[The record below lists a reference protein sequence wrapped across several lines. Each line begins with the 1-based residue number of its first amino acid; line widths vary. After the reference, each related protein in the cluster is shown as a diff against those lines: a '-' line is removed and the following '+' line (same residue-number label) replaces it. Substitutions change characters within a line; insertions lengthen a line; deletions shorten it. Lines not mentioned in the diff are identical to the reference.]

1 MIKLYNRHIL
11 IGSFLALATLLLVII
26 LGYRS
31 LSESQTSTGWVTH
44 TLNVISEIK
53 KVEINVNGLATAQ
66 RGFVLTSQDRH
77 LNEYQEFETKLNK
90 DIQFLKEKTL
100 DNKEQQIRIEE
111 VASLIETLRKAFED
125 NIALVKSGKANL
137 ATEKI
142 KLGVTQDLLDQIQHL
157 LQSLTSSEE
166 ALLNERLTIQQEST
180 TFSNKVVLGG
190 SIFAFLIVLLAAYLV
205 ISEFKRRN
213 IYEKVILKAKE
224 QAVAG
229 TQAKSEFLANMSHE
243 IRTPMNAIMGM
254 AELLN
259 ETNLN
264 DEQRK
269 YVDVFQRAGE
279 SLLNIINDIL
289 DLSKI
294 EAGHFEL
301 DKTPFTLSSVVDK
314 ATEIMALKA
323 HQKQIEL
330 AVDIDQ
336 DMHDYYYG
344 DPNRL
349 RQVLLNL
356 IGNAVKFTKKG
367 EVLLKVSP
375 GPKTAKGREIIFE
388 VTDTGIGMSM
398 AQLANLFERFN
409 QADSSITKEYGGT
422 GLGLNITK
430 RLVELM
436 DGSINVE
443 SKEHVG
449 TKFTIKIYL
458 PEDEKPVDE
467 VPLLSLK
474 GKKIIIIDDT
484 KTNRFIL
491 KKIVE
496 HQGAIA
502 HEADNGETGL
512 QMIHSEA
519 KKNEPYDLVLLDC
532 RMPGIDGFKVA
543 EKVQSTE
550 LKGPMILMLTS
561 DNRPG
566 DLAKSRA
573 LGLKSYLVK
582 PVLKQELL
590 TEIGRALH
598 NMQAKPVTQVKAS
611 EVKNQ
616 KSLSILLVDDN
627 DENRLVIRS
636 FLKAHPWSIE
646 EAKNGKEALDMF
658 ETGKYDLVLM
668 DMQMPVL
675 DGYSATREIR
685 KREAEQKASPTP
697 VIALTAYALKEEVD
711 KSLEAGCNGHQSK
724 PVAKASLIKCIE
736 EFTKDL
742 NVIVDIDLEDL
753 IPDYL
758 ANRGKEL
765 EKLIELFDKKDFT
778 QIQAIGHKLRGSA
791 GSYGFSDLSE
801 IGKEFEEKSKV
812 SDSTSIGHALN
823 QYRLYLKRIK
833 VTYQ

>member
-1 MIKLYNRHIL
+1 MIKIYNRHIL
-11 IGSFLALATLLLVII
+11 VGAAVALLILLTVIVS
-26 LGYRS
+26 GYKAMD
-31 LSESQTSTGWVTH
+31 ESQKSSEWVAH
-44 TLNVISEIK
+44 TLSAISEIN
-53 KVEINVNGLATAQ
+53 KVETSVLNLVNSK
-66 RGFVLTSQDRH
+66 RGYVITGQDRYEK
-77 LNEYQEFETKLNK
+77 EYQGHKVNLEQGIELLKKRTKDNP
-90 DIQFLKEKTL
+90 IQQQRIDQLKNDMSYLRTIYDQDVVDVQAGKFVKAIE
-100 DNKEQQIRIEE
+100 RIK
-111 VASLIETLRKAFED
+111 V
-125 NIALVKSGKANL
+125 GH
-137 ATEKI
+137 
-142 KLGVTQDLLDQIQHL
+142 TQDKLDHIKGLL
-157 LQSLTSSEE
+157 SEMNNSEE
-166 ALLNERLTIQQEST
+166 DLLETRLAVQKEATN
-180 TFSNKVVLGG
+180 FSNILVLSG
-190 SIFAFLIVLLAAYLV
+190 SILSFLIVLIAAYLV
-205 ISEFKRRN
+205 MHEFKRRN
-213 IYEKVILKAKE
+213 LYEKVILKARE
-224 QAVAG
+224 QAIAG
-229 TQAKSEFLANMSHE
+229 TQAKTEFLANMSHE

-301 DKTPFTLSSVVDK
+301 DKIPFTLSTVVDK

-323 HQKQIEL
+323 HQKQLEL
-330 AVDIDQ
+330 AVDIDPEL
-336 DMHDYYYG
+336 HDYFFG

-367 EVLLKVSP
+367 EVVLKVQS
-375 GPKTAKGREIIFE
+375 GQKNYNIREIIFE
-388 VTDTGIGMSM
+388 VTDTGIGMN
-398 AQLANLFERFN
+398 QHQIENLYERFN

-430 RLVELM
+430 RLIELM
-436 DGSINVE
+436 NGTIQVE
-443 SKEHVG
+443 SKEGVG
-449 TKFTIKIYL
+449 TKFIVKIYL
-458 PEDEKPVDE
+458 EEDDKPQDE
-467 VPLLSLK
+467 VPPLSLK
-474 GKKIIIIDDT
+474 DKKIIIIDDT

-496 HQGAIA
+496 HQGATA
-502 HEADNGETGL
+502 HEAESGEIGL
-512 QMIHSEA
+512 SMIHSESQ
-519 KKNEPYDLVLLDC
+519 KNAPYDLVLLDC
-532 RMPGIDGFKVA
+532 RMPGLDGFKVA

-590 TEIGRALH
+590 TEIGKALF
-598 NMQAKPVTQVKAS
+598 NVQAKPVTEVKAPMMNHHDDL
-611 EVKNQ
+611 K
-616 KSLSILLVDDN
+616 ILLVDDN

-636 FLKAHPWSIE
+636 FLKAFPWKVE

-668 DMQMPVL
+668 DMQMPIL

-685 KREAEQKASPTP
+685 KREDVQKAAPTP
-697 VIALTAYALKEEVD
+697 IIALTAYALKEEVD

-724 PVAKASLIKCIE
+724 PVAKASLVKCIE
-736 EFTKDL
+736 DFTKTL
-742 NVIVDIDLEDL
+742 GIIVDKDLEDL

-758 ANRGKEL
+758 GNREKEVVTL
-765 EKLIELFDKKDFT
+765 TDLYHKKEFA

-791 GSYGFSDLSE
+791 GSYGFSELSE
-801 IGKEFEEKSKV
+801 IGKELEEKSKV
-812 SDSTSIGHALN
+812 ADSTSINHALN
-823 QYRLYLKRIK
+823 QYRLYLKRIR
-833 VTYQ
+833 VSFE

>member
-1 MIKLYNRHIL
+1 MIKIYNRHII
-11 IGSFLALATLLLVII
+11 IGTAVALLTLLSVII
-26 LGYRS
+26 FSYKTLN
-31 LSESQTSTGWVTH
+31 ESQKSSEWVAH
-44 TLNVISEIK
+44 TLTAISEIN
-53 KVEINVNGLATAQ
+53 KVETNILNIVNSK
-66 RGFVLTSQDRH
+66 RGFVITGQKRYE
-77 LNEYQEFETKLNK
+77 NVYQEYKRNLEVVIEQLKKRTK
-90 DIQFLKEKTL
+90 
-100 DNKEQQIRIEE
+100 DNPVQQQR
-111 VASLIETLRKAFED
+111 IETLKNDMKYLSEIYD
-125 NIALVKSGKANL
+125 QDLVKVKTGERDKAIQRIQVGHTQDQIDQIKDL
-137 ATEKI
+137 LAEMDATEQEL
-142 KLGVTQDLLDQIQHL
+142 LGTRLAIQREVT
-157 LQSLTSSEE
+157 
-166 ALLNERLTIQQEST
+166 N
-180 TFSNKVVLGG
+180 FSNILVVSG
-190 SIFAFLIVLLAAYLV
+190 SMLAFFIVLVAAYFV
-205 ISEFKRRN
+205 INEFKRRN
-213 IYEKVILKAKE
+213 LYEKVILKAKE

-229 TQAKSEFLANMSHE
+229 TQAKTEFLANMSHE

-301 DKTPFTLSSVVDK
+301 DKTPFTLSTVVDK

-323 HQKQIEL
+323 HQKQLEL
-330 AVDIDQ
+330 AVDIDP
-336 DMHDYYYG
+336 DLHDYYIG

-367 EVLLKVSP
+367 EVVLKVIS
-375 GPKTAKGREIIFE
+375 GQKRQLGKEIIFE
-388 VTDTGIGMSM
+388 VTDTGIGMSKH
-398 AQLANLFERFN
+398 QLENLYERFN

-430 RLVELM
+430 RLIELM
-436 DGSINVE
+436 NGTIQVDSTEG
-443 SKEHVG
+443 VG
-449 TKFTIKIYL
+449 TKFIVKIIIE
-458 PEDEKPVDE
+458 EDDKPQNE
-467 VPLLSLK
+467 TPLLSLK
-474 GKKIIIIDDT
+474 DKKIIIIDDT

-496 HQGAIA
+496 HQGATA
-502 HEADNGETGL
+502 HEAESGEVGL
-512 QMIHSEA
+512 AMIHAEA
-519 KKNEPYDLVLLDC
+519 QKNEPYDLVLLDC
-532 RMPGIDGFKVA
+532 RMPGLDGFKVA
-543 EKVQSTE
+543 EQVQSTE

-590 TEIGRALH
+590 TEIGKALF
-598 NMQAKPVTQVKAS
+598 NMQAKPVTEVKALL
-611 EVKNQ
+611 KTDFTNL
-616 KSLSILLVDDN
+616 KILLVDDN

-636 FLKAHPWSIE
+636 FLRHFPWKVE
-646 EAKNGKEALDMF
+646 EAKNGREALDMF
-658 ETGKYDLVLM
+658 DEGKYDLVLM

-685 KREAEQKASPTP
+685 KREADQNMAPTP

-711 KSLEAGCNGHQSK
+711 RSLEAGCNGHQSK
-724 PVAKASLIKCIE
+724 PVSKASLVKCIE
-736 EFTKDL
+736 EYTKSIE
-742 NVIVDIDLEDL
+742 VIIDKELEDL

-758 ANRGKEL
+758 GNRKKEIAAL
-765 EKLIELFDKKDFT
+765 TELFLKKDLP

-791 GSYGFSDLSE
+791 GSYGFSELSE
-801 IGKEFEEKSKV
+801 IGKELEEKAKV
-812 SDSTSIGHALN
+812 SDSISVNHALN
-823 QYRLYLKRIK
+823 RYRLYLKRLI
-833 VTYQ
+833 VRS

>member
-1 MIKLYNRHIL
+1 MIKIYNRHIL
-11 IGSFLALATLLLVII
+11 IGSAVALFTLLAVI
-26 LGYRS
+26 LSGYKA
-31 LSESQTSTGWVTH
+31 LDESQKSTEWVTH
-44 TLNVISEIK
+44 TLSAISEIN
-53 KVEINVNGLATAQ
+53 KVETNILNLVNSK
-66 RGFVLTSQDRH
+66 RGFVITGQERYEK
-77 LNEYQEFETKLNK
+77 EYHAHARELDLGIEQLKKRIKDNSFQKQKIEQLKNDMSFLRTIYELDITDVKAGRINK
-90 DIQFLKEKTL
+90 A
-100 DNKEQQIRIEE
+100 IE
-111 VASLIETLRKAFED
+111 R
-125 NIALVKSGKANL
+125 
-137 ATEKI
+137 I
-142 KLGVTQDLLDQIQHL
+142 KLGHTQNKLDHIKRLLSEM
-157 LQSLTSSEE
+157 SLSEE
-166 ALLNERLTIQQEST
+166 NLLETRLTTQKET
-180 TFSNKVVLGG
+180 THFSNILILSG
-190 SIFAFLIVLLAAYLV
+190 SIFSFLIVLIAAYLV
-205 ISEFKRRN
+205 INEFKRRN
-213 IYEKVILKAKE
+213 LYEKVILKAKE

-229 TQAKSEFLANMSHE
+229 TQAKTEFLANMSHE

-259 ETNLN
+259 ESNLN

-301 DKTPFTLSSVVDK
+301 DKTPFTLSTVIDK

-323 HQKQIEL
+323 HQKQLEL
-330 AVDIDQ
+330 AVDIDPET
-336 DMHDYYYG
+336 HDYYYG

-367 EVLLKVSP
+367 EVVLKVMAGQKSNL
-375 GPKTAKGREIIFE
+375 GREIIIE
-388 VTDTGIGMSM
+388 VTDTGIGMNKF
-398 AQLANLFERFN
+398 QIENLYERFN

-430 RLVELM
+430 RLIELM
-436 DGSINVE
+436 NGSIQVD
-443 SKEHVG
+443 SKEGTG
-449 TKFTIKIYL
+449 TKFIVKIYL
-458 PEDEKPVDE
+458 EEDDKPLDQA
-467 VPLLSLK
+467 PLLSLK
-474 GKKIIIIDDT
+474 NKKIIIIDDT

-496 HQGAIA
+496 HQGATA
-502 HEADNGETGL
+502 HEAESGEMGL
-512 QMIHSEA
+512 SMIHAESQ
-519 KKNEPYDLVLLDC
+519 KNEPYDLVLLDC
-532 RMPGIDGFKVA
+532 RMPGLDGFKVA
-543 EKVQSTE
+543 ERVQSTE

-590 TEIGRALH
+590 TEIGKALF
-598 NMQAKPVTQVKAS
+598 NLQAKPVTEMKAPVKLNHS
-611 EVKNQ
+611 NLK
-616 KSLSILLVDDN
+616 ILLVDDN

-636 FLKAHPWSIE
+636 FLRNFPWKIE
-646 EAKNGKEALDMF
+646 EAKNGQEALDMF

-675 DGYSATREIR
+675 DGYSATKQIR
-685 KREAEQKASPTP
+685 KNELEQKVAPTP
-697 VIALTAYALKEEVD
+697 IIALTAYALKEEVD

-724 PVAKASLIKCIE
+724 PVAKASLVQCIE
-736 EFTKDL
+736 DFTKSIDI
-742 NVIVDIDLEDL
+742 IVDKDLEDL

-758 ANRGKEL
+758 GNREKEVL
-765 EKLIELFDKKDFT
+765 TLTDLFYKKEFS

-791 GSYGFSDLSE
+791 GSYGFSELSE
-801 IGKEFEEKSKV
+801 IGKELEEKSKV
-812 SDSTSIGHALN
+812 ADTTSINHALN

-833 VTYQ
+833 VSFQ

>member
-1 MIKLYNRHIL
+1 MIKIYNKHIL
-11 IGSFLALATLLLVII
+11 IGSFVALATLLMVII

-31 LSESQTSTGWVTH
+31 LSQTQESTGWVTH
-44 TLNVISEIK
+44 TLNAIAEIK
-53 KVEINVNGLATAQ
+53 KVETDINGLVTSQ
-66 RGFVLTSQDRH
+66 RGFILTSQDRYANDFVKFEKNLSH
-77 LNEYQEFETKLNK
+77 EIEVIKKRTIDNPEQQERIKSLKTKIVELEALYEKNIEDVKAGNTKLAIERVKEGQAQTQLDQMKTYLDEMSNAEEHL
-90 DIQFLKEKTL
+90 LKT
-100 DNKEQQIRIEE
+100 R
-111 VASLIETLRKAFED
+111 
-125 NIALVKSGKANL
+125 L
-137 ATEKI
+137 AT
-142 KLGVTQDLLDQIQHL
+142 QRQ
-157 LQSLTSSEE
+157 
-166 ALLNERLTIQQEST
+166 NT
-180 TFSNKVVLGG
+180 TFSNIVVLSG
-190 SIFAFLIVLLAAYLV
+190 SIFAFLIVLAAAYLV
-205 ISEFKRRN
+205 INEFKRRN
-213 IYEKVILKAKE
+213 LYEKVILKAKE

-301 DKTPFTLSSVVDK
+301 DKTPFALSSVIDK

-323 HQKQIEL
+323 HQKQLEL
-330 AVDIDQ
+330 AVDIES
-336 DMHDYYYG
+336 DMHDYFYG

-367 EVLLKVSP
+367 EVLMKVFP
-375 GPKTAKGREIIFE
+375 GKKTNDGLEIIIE
-388 VTDTGIGMSM
+388 VTDTGIGMSKI
-398 AQLANLFERFN
+398 QLENLFERFN

-430 RLVELM
+430 RLIELM
-436 DGSINVE
+436 NGTIQVE
-443 SKEHVG
+443 STENSG
-449 TKFTIKIYL
+449 SKFTIRIFL
-458 PEDEKPVDE
+458 EEDDKPIDE
-467 VPLLSLK
+467 TPLLSLK

-496 HQGAIA
+496 HQGAIT
-502 HEADNGETGL
+502 HEAENGETGL
-512 QMIHSEA
+512 AMINSEA
-519 KKNEPYDLVLLDC
+519 QKNEPYDLVLLDC
-532 RMPGIDGFKVA
+532 RMPGIDGFSVA
-543 EKVQSTE
+543 EKVQSSN

-582 PVLKQELL
+582 PVLKVELL
-590 TEIGRALH
+590 TEIGRALF
-598 NMQAKPVTQVKAS
+598 NSQPKPVM
-611 EVKNQ
+611 EVK
-616 KSLSILLVDDN
+616 KVDTKAHSDLKILLIDDN

-636 FLKAHPWSIE
+636 FLRNHPWKIE

-658 ETGKYDLVLM
+658 SPGKYDIVLM

-685 KREAEQKASPTP
+685 KIESEQKASPTP

-736 EFTKDL
+736 EFTK
-742 NVIVDIDLEDL
+742 NIEIIVDKDLEDL

-758 ANRGKEL
+758 SNREKEL
-765 EKLIELFDKKDFT
+765 GTLTELFNKKEFP

-791 GSYGFSDLSE
+791 GSYGFSALSD
-801 IGKEFEEKSKV
+801 IGKELEEKSKV
-812 SDSTSIGHALN
+812 TDSTSINHALN

-833 VTYQ
+833 VSFQ